1 MSGKKKS
8 AAQQEPIN
16 ESAFIMNALKE
27 KLEDMEVPEL
37 PLVLKRRV
45 KALRNLNDQ
54 HATLERQFFDEVRA
68 LEAKYFALYSPLYE
82 KKKRNCN
89 RNS

>member
-8 AAQQEPIN
+8 GAQQEPIN

-37 PLVLKRRV
+37 PLVLK
-45 KALRNLNDQ
+45 
-54 HATLERQFFDEVRA
+54 
-68 LEAKYFALYSPLYE
+68 
-82 KKKRNCN
+82 KK
-89 RNS
+89 S